1 MGSLVRAGVID
12 ELVLYL
18 APMLLGDAAQ
28 GLFAM
33 GELMRLD
40 EAPRVRI
47 TDVRNVGED
56 LRITA
61 RVGED

>member
-1 MGSLVRAGVID
+1 MD
-12 ELVLYL
+12 ELL
-18 APMLLGDAAQ
+18 
-28 GLFAM
+28 
-33 GELMRLD
+33 RLD

-61 RVGED
+61 RMGGG